1 MITNSRYSTH
11 ETLTK
16 KKGYSSKIFSMAAFG
31 VGSKDLST
39 LMLLPCVTRFH
50 CLSQS
55 HGSFFITH
63 GFTNFE
69 RIFYQALSFL
79 RKQTQTAYFNDAEER
94 I

>member
-50 CLSQS
+50 DFTAFLSLTVASSLLTVLQILS
-55 HGSFFITH
+55 GFFTKLLV
-63 GFTNFE
+63 F
-69 RIFYQALSFL
+69 
-79 RKQTQTAYFNDAEER
+79 
-94 I
+94 